1 MLAAFGVAAFL
12 VAWIVNALVGLLS
25 GERPRDTASLWFDI
39 FFRFFAILELG
50 LVGRVLS
57 YLGLTGWPRKAMVFV
72 GTLCI
77 LLFLIRACRHIH
89 SRDTRY
95 ERTYGVTNGQLYEI
109 IKGSVQ
115 ENVMFGPKDSPAQ
128 R

>member
-1 MLAAFGVAAFL
+1 REVAGWLESSPPAWLSSIVKPMSSFVMLAAFGVAAFL

-50 LVGRVLS
+50 LIGRVLS

-72 GTLCI
+72 GMLCI
-77 LLFLIRACRHIH
+77 LLFL
-89 SRDTRY
+89 
-95 ERTYGVTNGQLYEI
+95 V
-109 IKGSVQ
+109 
-115 ENVMFGPKDSPAQ
+115 
-128 R
+128 